1 MNGTMSSKIVACAAC
16 RQPANANNAT
26 PARAL
31 RADVR
36 TLLERHAEAAIRDD
50 DEICRKCLTAAK
62 TEQILGHLSAERGA
76 LTALESEVA
85 RKAAS
90 HETVARD
97 LEQTFRGT
105 STRSQR
111 LADAVARVGGS
122 WTFIGLFGVVLW
134 VWMLVNSFV
143 LKTSAFDPYPYI
155 LLNLLL
161 SCLAAIQAPIILM
174 SQNRSAARDRLQADQ
189 DFRINLKSELE
200 IAALHEKVDHLLH
213 EQWESLLELQQAQ
226 LDLLNEFS
234 ERLLSQRESGPP
246 ASGTPG

>member
-1 MNGTMSSKIVACAAC
+1 MSANTLPCAAC
-16 RQPANANNAT
+16 QKPTTARYTT

-31 RADVR
+31 RHDLRA
-36 TLLERHAEAAIRDD
+36 LLERRSGALLRDE
-50 DEICRKCLTAAK
+50 DELCAKCLTAAR
-62 TEQILGHLSAERGA
+62 TEQILTRLSAERGS

-85 RKAAS
+85 LKAAT
-90 HETVARD
+90 HESVARD

-105 STRSQR
+105 STRAQN

-122 WTFIGLFGVVLW
+122 WTFIGSFGVVLW
-134 VWMLVNSFV
+134 IWMLVNSLV
-143 LKTSAFDPYPYI
+143 LKRAAFDPYPYI

-161 SCLAAIQAPIILM
+161 SCLAALQAPIILM

-200 IAALHEKVDHLLH
+200 IATLHEKVDHLLH
-213 EQWESLLELQQAQ
+213 EQWQSMLELQQAQ

-234 ERLLSQRESGPP
+234 ERLPP
-246 ASGTPG
+246 LGEGAPPPSSKPG